1 MSSPQF
7 EIDIAS
13 NRKARKWSGRE
24 LVARA
29 LWDVLS
35 PPLFRWTPRPFWA
48 WRRGLLRCFGAQI
61 GKNVH
66 VYPTVRIIVPWNIR
80 IGDNAAVG
88 DRAILYSLGPIDIGA
103 DVTIS
108 QNAHLCAGTHD
119 FRKPDMP
126 LIKQPIT
133 IGQGAWIC
141 ADAFVGPGVVVG
153 EMAVVGARAVVVRDV
168 SNSSIV
174 VGSPARVVGHRVLE
188 RSAQVVTGLQVSTQ
202 TSSNLQRL

>member
-13 NRKARKWSGRE
+13 NRKARKWSRRE

-35 PPLFRWTPRPFWA
+35 LPLFRWTPRPLWA
-48 WRRGLLRCFGAQI
+48 WRRGLLRCFGAKI

-66 VYPTVRIIVPWNIR
+66 VYPTARIIVPWNLC
-80 IGDNAAVG
+80 IGDNSAVG

-103 DVTIS
+103 NVTIS
-108 QNAHLCAGTHD
+108 QNAHLCSGTHD
-119 FRKPDMP
+119 FRHPAMP
-126 LIKQPIT
+126 LLKLPIV
-133 IGQGAWIC
+133 IGRGAWVC

-168 SNSSIV
+168 SNDAIV
-174 VGSPARVVGHRVLE
+174 VGNPARVVGLRALKQ
-188 RSAQVVTGLQVSTQ
+188 SA
-202 TSSNLQRL
+202 